1 MSMLSP
7 LERKKNN
14 FAKSLLPSYAAE
26 IKKYDEVYTSFVD
39 NGYTKELCELY
50 ADNFINDIKKPAV
63 DDIVQI
69 ASLYDKIHDNKS
81 AAFYL
86 DMISD
91 KKLSGDEKFAYC
103 IEVIKNESKLGHWRD
118 AEDFRTE
125 HINFLQNYAQKKSIQ
140 QQADMYIALALADCA
155 AKQYPQALKLL
166 NFGYKPQGRNDEKLL
181 EIFITVVYIYA
192 CWGDEEGLEGAV
204 INAVSCLKLF
214 KDFEFGWSKKYY
226 EKRIIDASNGI
237 L

>member
-14 FAKSLLPSYAAE
+14 FAKSLLPSFSAE
-26 IKKYDEVYTSFVD
+26 MKKYDEVYTAYVD
-39 NGYTKELCELY
+39 NGYTKDLCELY
-50 ADNFINDIKKPAV
+50 ADNFINNIKKPAV
-63 DDIVQI
+63 EDIVQI
-69 ASLYDKIHDNKS
+69 ASLYDKIHDSKS

-86 DMISD
+86 DMLSE
-91 KKLSGDEKFAYC
+91 KKLGGDEKFSYC
-103 IEVIKNESKLGHWRD
+103 IEMLKTESKLGHWRN

-125 HINFLQNYAQKKSIQ
+125 NINFMQNFAQKKPLG

-155 AKQYPQALKLL
+155 GKHYPEALKLL
-166 NFGYKPQGRNDEKLL
+166 NFGYKPHGRNDTKLL

-192 CWGDEEGLEGAV
+192 RWGEQEDLEGAV

-214 KDFEFGWSKKYY
+214 SEFEFGWSKAYY
-226 EKRIIDASNGI
+226 EKCISDASNGI